1 MALVYPLLLG
11 CVWRDF
17 LGGLVLFGWF
27 KVLAV
32 SALLGLMCGGGAW
45 AKVSDGRVSK
55 DRGVRA
61 LEERAEVRKDA
72 LKDGMAKINAA
83 GAKVDESRTLVDEM
97 RGRTKEIEE
106 RARQLELQSKAQT
119 EDLGEARE
127 RYEARVRAAYKGD
140 DLLGALSMVGGIV
153 DEESITSSVQTAEV
167 LSRGRDDIEQLE
179 DTRQNL
185 QNSIRQL
192 EQKKEDYGV
201 LVKEERRKSDE
212 LRSRER
218 DLDAAIDRISESRT
232 NIRQR
237 IEARLRKLEAAE
249 KAGKLR
255 KPVSG
260 GGDKIDQ
267 ERELGISS
275 HFDEMKTDSVAE
287 PVRETSFKRYK
298 ELYKQAAEEYGFGED
313 WYVLMAV
320 GQIESS
326 HGENLGPSTSGA
338 LGPMQFLPSTWS
350 TSGVDGNGDGKKNIM
365 DPEDAIPAAAGYL
378 RDGGAPNDWSAALY
392 TYNHSGS
399 YVKEVLAIAE
409 GYRQRAGDKKAG
421 PYI

>member
-1 MALVYPLLLG
+1 MVALVYPLLLG

-27 KVLAV
+27 RVLAV
-32 SALLGLMCGGGAW
+32 SALLGLTCGGGAW
-45 AKVSDGRVSK
+45 AEVSDGRASK

-97 RGRTKEIEE
+97 RGRTREIEE

-119 EDLGEARE
+119 QDLGEARKH
-127 RYEARVRAAYKGD
+127 YEARVRAAYKGD
-140 DLLGALSMVGGIV
+140 DLSGALSMVGGIV
-153 DEESITSSVQTAEV
+153 GEESVTSSVQTAEV

-275 HFDEMKTDSVAE
+275 HFDEMKNDSVAE
-287 PVRETSFKRYK
+287 PVRETSFK
-298 ELYKQAAEEYGFGED
+298 
-313 WYVLMAV
+313 
-320 GQIESS
+320 
-326 HGENLGPSTSGA
+326 
-338 LGPMQFLPSTWS
+338 
-350 TSGVDGNGDGKKNIM
+350 
-365 DPEDAIPAAAGYL
+365 
-378 RDGGAPNDWSAALY
+378 
-392 TYNHSGS
+392 
-399 YVKEVLAIAE
+399 
-409 GYRQRAGDKKAG
+409 
-421 PYI
+421 

>member
-1 MALVYPLLLG
+1 M
-11 CVWRDF
+11 
-17 LGGLVLFGWF
+17 FGWF

-275 HFDEMKTDSVAE
+275 HFDEMKNDSVAE

-350 TSGVDGNGDGKKNIM
+350 TSGVDGNSDGKKNIM

>member
-1 MALVYPLLLG
+1 M
-11 CVWRDF
+11 
-17 LGGLVLFGWF
+17 FGWF

-275 HFDEMKTDSVAE
+275 HFDEMKNDSVAE

>member
-1 MALVYPLLLG
+1 M
-11 CVWRDF
+11 
-17 LGGLVLFGWF
+17 FGWF
-27 KVLAV
+27 RVLAV
-32 SALLGLMCGGGAW
+32 SALLGLTCGGGAW
-45 AKVSDGRVSK
+45 AEVSDGRASK

-97 RGRTKEIEE
+97 RGRTREIEE

-119 EDLGEARE
+119 QDLGEARKH
-127 RYEARVRAAYKGD
+127 YEARVRAAYKGD
-140 DLLGALSMVGGIV
+140 DLSGALSMVGGIV
-153 DEESITSSVQTAEV
+153 GEESITSSVQAAEV

-179 DTRQNL
+179 DTRQNV

-192 EQKKEDYGV
+192 EQKKEDYVV
-201 LVKEERRKSDE
+201 LVKEERRKSEE
-212 LRSRER
+212 LRSREQ
-218 DLDAAIDRISESRT
+218 DLDAAIDRIGKSRT

-237 IEARLRKLEAAE
+237 IEARLQKLEAAE
-249 KAGKLR
+249 KAGRLR

-260 GGDKIDQ
+260 GGDKVEQ

-275 HFDEMKTDSVAE
+275 HFYELKNDSIAE

-298 ELYKQAAEEYGFGED
+298 GLYKHAAQEYGFGED

-320 GQIESS
+320 GHVESS

-338 LGPMQFLPSTWS
+338 MGPMQFLPSTWS

-378 RDGGAPNDWSAALY
+378 RAGGAPNDWSAALY

>member
-1 MALVYPLLLG
+1 M
-11 CVWRDF
+11 
-17 LGGLVLFGWF
+17 FGWF

>member
-1 MALVYPLLLG
+1 M
-11 CVWRDF
+11 
-17 LGGLVLFGWF
+17 LFGWF

>member
-1 MALVYPLLLG
+1 
-11 CVWRDF
+11 
-17 LGGLVLFGWF
+17 
-27 KVLAV
+27 
-32 SALLGLMCGGGAW
+32 MCGGGAW

-275 HFDEMKTDSVAE
+275 HFDEMKNDSVAE